1 MRSAVLWPREHGAW
15 GLLIA
20 PLAFGT
26 IVGARAAGGHW
37 FAWAAMVTTVS
48 ALFLV
53 RTPLEA
59 LLGYG
64 TVRASGD
71 REVAAARTRTFLW
84 GALAAASAVCTA
96 LTVRMEVFAACALLG
111 AVAYATQWLL
121 PKPQA
126 QLAVAI
132 GLAAGAPATY
142 VALTGRLDQRAL
154 VLGVLAAVLSAN
166 QVVFVQLEINALKSG
181 SRAARLRFGSPF
193 LVFQVLTMLALAAA
207 WQRDILTQVAVLA
220 FVPLLLRGFWHFIR
234 PQQRVS
240 LRRLGFTEI
249 AYTTVSVLILALGV
263 AL

>member
-26 IVGARAAGGHW
+26 IVGARAAGPHW
-37 FAWAAMVTTVS
+37 LAWAAMVTTVS

-59 LLGYG
+59 FLGYG

-71 REVAAARTRTFLW
+71 REVAAARNRALLW
-84 GALAAASAVCTA
+84 GALASMSGVVTA
-96 LTVRMEVFAACALLG
+96 MLVRPEVFAACALVG

-132 GLAAGAPATY
+132 GFAAGAPATY
-142 VALTGRLDQRAL
+142 VALSGRLDATAL
-154 VLGVLAAVLSAN
+154 ALAVLTAVLTVN
-166 QVVFVQLEINALKSG
+166 QVSFVQLEINALKSG
-181 SRAARLRFGSPF
+181 SRAARLRFGAPF
-193 LVFQVLTMLALAAA
+193 LAFQVLTVLALAAA
-207 WQRDILTQVAVLA
+207 LERDALAPLAALA
-220 FVPLLLRGFWHFIR
+220 FVPLLARGFWHFVR

-249 AYTTVSVLILALGV
+249 GYTTLCVVLLALGV
-263 AL
+263 RL